1 MENLIVLKKN
11 TDNNVANAA
20 PFMPTISYAAKGLV
34 DGIKMKFVNKV
45 KHKSMKFEYKSNL

>member
-1 MENLIVLKKN
+1 MVLKKN
-11 TDNNVANAA
+11 TDNNVAKAA
-20 PFMPTISYAAKGLV
+20 PLMPTISYAAKGLV